1 MAIDVSTYSLAVVYI
16 VKNEAK
22 NLSVSLQAVTGIANE
37 IIILDSGSSDATES
51 VSTQY
56 NARFFVNK
64 DWQGFGIQRQ
74 RAQTFVNS
82 DWILMLDAD
91 EELTDELK
99 NSIFAIKKEKPGNI
113 VYSLRRLDCVFGK
126 TIDSPYWLNPVK
138 AHKRL
143 YPTKNYT
150 FCDSPV
156 HESLQTVGAT
166 ISPLKGYLLHHTADT
181 PHFWLEKRLS
191 YAQSWAQDRADKGK
205 KSTYFTILF
214 HTFFSFIKQY
224 FIDGRFLAGKTG
236 LIYSFLF
243 MSYTFNK
250 YAMLYNYQDDG
261 IIKDGD
267 K

>member
-1 MAIDVSTYSLAVVYI
+1 MAIEEPTFSLAVVYI

-22 NLSVSLQAVTGIANE
+22 NLSVSLPSVTDIADE
-37 IIILDSGSSDATES
+37 IIILDSGSSDATEQ
-51 VSTQY
+51 VCTKY

-74 RAQTFVNS
+74 RAQALVSS
-82 DWILMLDAD
+82 DWTLMLDAD

-99 NSIFAIKKEKPGNI
+99 NSILAIKQENPGNS

-126 TIDSPYWLNPVK
+126 TIDSPYWINPVK

-143 YPTKNYT
+143 YPTKHYM

-156 HESLQTVGAT
+156 HESLQTTGANV
-166 ISPLKGYLLHHTADT
+166 SPLKGYLLHHTADT
-181 PHFWLEKRLS
+181 PQFWLEKRLQ
-191 YAQSWAQDRADKGK
+191 YAQSWAKDRVGKGK
-205 KSTYFTILF
+205 KSAYSTIVF

-224 FIDGRFLAGKTG
+224 IIDGRFLSGKTG
-236 LIYSFLF
+236 LVYAFLF

-250 YAMLYNYQDDG
+250 YAMLYDYQNNSG
-261 IIKDGD
+261 IKDSE